1 MTKYEKQIG
10 FKTIKLTFLRQWF
23 AIACIFV
30 PIALASLIA
39 TSLFV
44 SKTYSA
50 TTTVSREAS
59 FSNESLYNTFT
70 NRISATATNVATNL
84 ANNKITHANGANITV
99 DEIVSGLS
107 FSKFASGSL
116 SSTITY
122 SSSDKVTVQPV
133 LTELVTY
140 CESQKDSITD
150 FKGFAVSS
158 PVSSVNESSNQKKY
172 LLIALAADLVV
183 SLGVPFLF
191 EVIGDEVYDRE
202 DVEMLGC
209 AGFELNTQKK
219 RNKEENEK
227 DKYGDIQL

>member
-1 MTKYEKQIG
+1 MVKYEKQIG

-23 AIACIFV
+23 AIVCIFI
-30 PIALASLIA
+30 PIAIASLIA

-44 SKTYSA
+44 SKSYNVTS
-50 TTTVSREAS
+50 TVSREAS
-59 FSNESLYNTFT
+59 FTSESAYNTFT
-70 NRISATATNVATNL
+70 NRISSTSTQVAENL
-84 ANNKITHANGANITV
+84 ATTTKHSNGSAITAN
-99 DEIVSGLS
+99 EIVSGLS
-107 FSKFASGSL
+107 FSKYTAGSL
-116 SSTITY
+116 TSTITFT
-122 SSSDKVTVQPV
+122 SSDKAIVQPV

-140 CESQKDSITD
+140 CESQKDAIAD
-150 FKGFAVSS
+150 FKGFKISS
-158 PVSSVNESSNQKKY
+158 PVSSITESSSQKKY

-191 EVIGDEVYDRE
+191 EVIGDEVYDKE

-219 RNKEENEK
+219 KNKEENEK

>member
-1 MTKYEKQIG
+1 MIKYEKQIG

-23 AIACIFV
+23 AIVCIFI
-30 PIALASLIA
+30 PIAIASLIA

-44 SKTYSA
+44 SKSYSVNS
-50 TTTVSREAS
+50 TVSREAS
-59 FSNESLYNTFT
+59 FTSESAYNTFT
-70 NRISATATNVATNL
+70 NRISSTSTQVAENL
-84 ANNKITHANGANITV
+84 ATTAKHSNGGAITAN
-99 DEIVSGLS
+99 EIVSGLS
-107 FSKFASGSL
+107 FSKYTAGSL
-116 SSTITY
+116 TSTITFT
-122 SSSDKVTVQPV
+122 SADKAIVQPV

-140 CESQKDSITD
+140 CESQKDAIAD
-150 FKGFAVSS
+150 FKGFKISS
-158 PVSSVNESSNQKKY
+158 PVGSISESSNQKKY

-191 EVIGDEVYDRE
+191 EVIGDEVYDKE